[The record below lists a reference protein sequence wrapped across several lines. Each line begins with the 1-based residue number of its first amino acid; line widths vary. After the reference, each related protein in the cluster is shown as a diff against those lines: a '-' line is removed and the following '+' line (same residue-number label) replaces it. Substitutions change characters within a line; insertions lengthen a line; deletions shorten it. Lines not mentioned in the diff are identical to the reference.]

1 MVVIPQLNTFFV
13 ALAFDF
19 SFGKVFKLLVK
30 TNDMKATT
38 KERDQN
44 DRDQFDSTEKMPT
57 LTEKVNIAL
66 QQGYTENFKI
76 SARGLTDELGSKYYS
91 ASEIHIPNF
100 HRFEGYSDPQDNA
113 ILYWIETSD
122 GRKGILID
130 AYGAYADVKVNNF
143 IREVEDIQKTK
154 K

>member
-1 MVVIPQLNTFFV
+1 
-13 ALAFDF
+13 
-19 SFGKVFKLLVK
+19 
-30 TNDMKATT
+30 MKGTT

-57 LTEKVNIAL
+57 LTEKINKAL

-76 SARGLTDELGSKYYS
+76 TARGLTDELGSKYYS
-91 ASEIHIPNF
+91 ASETHIPNF

-130 AYGAYADVKVNNF
+130 AYGAYSDVKVNNF